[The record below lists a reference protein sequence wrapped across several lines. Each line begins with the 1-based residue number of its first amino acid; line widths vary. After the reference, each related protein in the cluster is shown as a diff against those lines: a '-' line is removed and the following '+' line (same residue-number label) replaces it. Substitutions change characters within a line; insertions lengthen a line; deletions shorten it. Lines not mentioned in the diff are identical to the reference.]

1 MQQTSTCNRS
11 PRHTEKT
18 PWEPRGFGRAFGQKV
33 LLQRHRTE
41 GWGKNNQTKE
51 GFQRDGGKT
60 TIWVVVLNIP

>member
-51 GFQRDGGKT
+51 GKEGWGENNQLGDHF
-60 TIWVVVLNIP
+60 